1 LRLDPCGFRGF
12 SAKLGE
18 GPLWQDCTNAAPFRL
33 KLRVEVAIKG
43 CRGEKAPYPIRK
55 FLDWAAP
62 LDKRGKPMKKIL
74 LATTVLAATAGYAAA
89 EVKLSGDARVGFQKV
104 EGQDTTME
112 RRTRVKFS
120 ASGESDNGLS
130 FGMSFRPQGAS
141 AAEDGNANNT
151 GNLYVSGAFGTLSI
165 GSESSAAEYAV
176 GDLAGV
182 GFTGAGS
189 KNETTFIG
197 GGAFVYTY
205 SAGALTAMV
214 SGGEKA
220 GVGGNKLDSKNMA
233 VGVKYS
239 AGDLTLGLG
248 YEKAGANNNTVVG
261 ATYVMGDTTVKAIY
275 GNTKVAATAA
285 VAAVDTVANL
295 TTGVVTAGSA
305 AVAATAGMKS
315 QMGASVSHKMG
326 AITLSGFYRSVD
338 NAAGV
343 SSNYSGIGAA
353 YDFGGGLAAKAGYAD
368 NAGVSTIEA
377 GLNFSF

>member
-1 LRLDPCGFRGF
+1 
-12 SAKLGE
+12 
-18 GPLWQDCTNAAPFRL
+18 
-33 KLRVEVAIKG
+33 
-43 CRGEKAPYPIRK
+43 
-55 FLDWAAP
+55 
-62 LDKRGKPMKKIL
+62 MKKIL

-130 FGMSFRPQGAS
+130 FGMSFRPQGAL

-197 GGAFVYTY
+197 GGSFVYTY
-205 SAGALTAMV
+205 SAGALT
-214 SGGEKA
+214 
-220 GVGGNKLDSKNMA
+220 
-233 VGVKYS
+233 
-239 AGDLTLGLG
+239 LGAG
-248 YEKAGANNNTVVG
+248 YEKTSSDNNTVVS
-261 ATYVMGDTTVKAIY
+261 ATYVMNDTTVKAVY
-275 GNTKVAATAA
+275 GTQSGK
-285 VAAVDTVANL
+285 
-295 TTGVVTAGSA
+295 AG
-305 AVAATAGMKS
+305 
-315 QMGASVSHKMG
+315 QMGASVSHKMD

-338 NAAGV
+338 NSAGV

>member
-1 LRLDPCGFRGF
+1 
-12 SAKLGE
+12 
-18 GPLWQDCTNAAPFRL
+18 
-33 KLRVEVAIKG
+33 
-43 CRGEKAPYPIRK
+43 
-55 FLDWAAP
+55 
-62 LDKRGKPMKKIL
+62 MKKIL

-130 FGMSFRPQGAS
+130 FGMSFRPQGAL

-197 GGAFVYTY
+197 GGSFVYTY

-239 AGDLTLGLG
+239 AGALTLGAG
-248 YEKAGANNNTVVG
+248 YEKTSSDNNTVVS
-261 ATYVMGDTTVKAIY
+261 ATYVMNDTTVKAVY
-275 GNTKVAATAA
+275 GTQSGK
-285 VAAVDTVANL
+285 
-295 TTGVVTAGSA
+295 AG
-305 AVAATAGMKS
+305 
-315 QMGASVSHKMG
+315 QMGASVSHKMD

-338 NAAGV
+338 DAAGV
-343 SSNYSGIGAA
+343 STNYSGIGAA

>member
-1 LRLDPCGFRGF
+1 
-12 SAKLGE
+12 
-18 GPLWQDCTNAAPFRL
+18 
-33 KLRVEVAIKG
+33 
-43 CRGEKAPYPIRK
+43 
-55 FLDWAAP
+55 
-62 LDKRGKPMKKIL
+62 
-74 LATTVLAATAGYAAA
+74 
-89 EVKLSGDARVGFQKV
+89 
-104 EGQDTTME
+104 ME

-120 ASGESDNGLS
+120 AAGESDNGLT
-130 FGMSFRPQGAS
+130 FGMSFRPQGAL

-151 GNLYVSGAFGTLSI
+151 GNIYVSGAFGTLSF

-205 SAGALTAMV
+205 SAGAVTAMI
-214 SGGEKA
+214 SGGEAA
-220 GVGGNKLDSKNMA
+220 GVGGNKLTSKNMA

-239 AGDLTLGLG
+239 AGDLTLGAG
-248 YEKAGANNNTVVG
+248 YEKTAADKNTVVS
-261 ATYVMGDTTVKAIY
+261 ATYVMNDTTVKAVF
-275 GNTKVAATAA
+275 GSQ
-285 VAAVDTVANL
+285 
-295 TTGVVTAGSA
+295 TGKAG
-305 AVAATAGMKS
+305 
-315 QMGASVSHKMG
+315 QMGASVSHKMD

-353 YDFGGGLAAKAGYAD
+353 YDFGGGMAAKAGYAD